1 MQDACCGS
9 EAANAG
15 MPEQPDSCWDSVS
28 PASSTSEGGG
38 SACQICFVQP
48 EGRCLLMRAT
58 SCMPLLHTLPETQ

>member
-28 PASSTSEGGG
+28 PASSTSEEVALLARYALFSQKDG
-38 SACQICFVQP
+38 AC
-48 EGRCLLMRAT
+48 
-58 SCMPLLHTLPETQ
+58 